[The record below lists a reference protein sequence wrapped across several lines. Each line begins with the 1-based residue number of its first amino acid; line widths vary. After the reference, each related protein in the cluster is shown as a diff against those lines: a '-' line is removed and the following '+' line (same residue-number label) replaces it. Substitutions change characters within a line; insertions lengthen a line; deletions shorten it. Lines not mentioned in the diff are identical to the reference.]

1 MNVLIIRPGALGDTL
16 MLMPSVTTLGA
27 PYKIA
32 FAGRSPGLFY
42 LKPYVHLAMDYEG
55 PGWHALFREHKP
67 EPPKGLVLPPCDLVT
82 AFLSDPEERVKR
94 NLEHLFPGPPVS
106 VFPPFPPKGTGL
118 HVALYL
124 ARCLEK
130 AGISISPKNCL
141 QRAKRQALFKMGR
154 IVSRRDKVVFHPG
167 SGSVTKNH
175 PPAFWLEVIK
185 CLRKNLCTV
194 KTKFILLLGPAEK
207 PLFEFY
213 AGDLFTKQVEVVLC
227 PDRDVLMDLLG
238 GASLYIGHDSGI
250 THLSAMLGTPSIALF
265 KNSSLRQWRPL
276 GPFVS
281 VIKRRKGDTDLVLKI
296 LQEGERLTNL
306 GRGGKLGFKA
316 ASEP

>member
-1 MNVLIIRPGALGDTL
+1 LKVLMIRPGALGDTL

-27 PYKIA
+27 HYRIA
-32 FAGRSPGLFY
+32 FVGRSPGLFY
-42 LKPYVHLAMDYEG
+42 LQPYVHTAMDYEG
-55 PGWHALFREHKP
+55 PGWHALFLEDGA
-67 EPPKGLVLPPCDLVT
+67 ESPKGINLPNSDLVT
-82 AFLSDPEERVKR
+82 AFLSDPEESVKR
-94 NLEHLFPGPPVS
+94 NLKFLFPEAPVY
-106 VFPPFPPKGTGL
+106 VFPPFPPKGTDI

-141 QRAKRQALFKMGR
+141 EKAKRQALFKMGR
-154 IVSRRDKVVFHPG
+154 IVSRRDAVVFHPG

-175 PPAFWLEVIK
+175 PPAFWLELIR
-185 CLRKNLCTV
+185 CLRKNLFTEAV
-194 KTKFILLLGPAEK
+194 RFILLLGPAER

-213 AGDLFTKQVEVVLC
+213 TNNLLKNQVEAVLS
-227 PDRDVLMDLLG
+227 PDREILVNLLG

-265 KNSSLRQWRPL
+265 KNSSLGQWRPL

-281 VIKRRKGDTDLVLKI
+281 VIKRSEGDTELMLRI
-296 LQEGERLTNL
+296 LQEAERLT
-306 GRGGKLGFKA
+306 GIACRGERILPSVA
-316 ASEP
+316 